1 MNALSAYLSD
11 EESEDNESGEV
22 GPPIP
27 EHTKLNLEKNEQERS
42 SIDKKSIEECE
53 DEIGPP
59 IPEYIKLSLSEDE
72 KKEQADKQKDTSEA
86 GNEDDL
92 DEAEIGPL
100 IPEHLKLMTEQNRL
114 QEDSEDSETEDDLAD
129 DIPIASNISISHGT
143 KPVVAIALDP
153 AGARLSTG
161 SVDYDVRLWDFAG
174 MDSTMQSFRTLMPCG
189 NNPIK
194 GVDFSSTGDAV
205 LVVSGMSQAKVLDR
219 DGHEI
224 AECIKGD
231 QYVTDM
237 ARTKGHIAP
246 LTSGCW
252 HPRTR
257 EEFLTTSEDCTC
269 RLWEVKT
276 PNKHKAIIKC
286 RARNGLKTHPTACT
300 YSRDGNTIACACI
313 DGSIQLWDHRK
324 AFVHPAKTIRLAHE
338 TGTETSCIT
347 FSYGSSTLATRGGDD
362 TLKLWDLRMFTKSL
376 FTADS
381 LYSRY
386 SSTNC
391 MFSPN
396 DALIVTGVS
405 LKKGETDGDMYFY
418 DTKTFSLVKKVTV
431 SESHVIQTVWH
442 PRLHQLFI
450 GCGDGIIRGY
460 FNEKSV
466 RGLQLCAGKVRHK
479 VKQSEVVAAQQIIT
493 PHALPMFRQEKHKSI
508 KKKMEKERLD
518 PVKSHRPDLP
528 IKTGQGG
535 RVAASGSTL
544 SSYVIRNLGL
554 SKRVDDDQD
563 PREAILR
570 FAKEAEENPYW
581 IAPAYKKTQ
590 PKTIFQQ
597 DNEDEPSSKKAK
609 M

>member
-1 MNALSAYLSD
+1 MED
-11 EESEDNESGEV
+11 EEI
-22 GPPIP
+22 GPPVP
-27 EHTKLNLEKNEQERS
+27 ENDE
-42 SIDKKSIEECE
+42 E

-59 IPEYIKLSLSEDE
+59 VPESIKQDEIGPPVPESIKQDEIGPPVPENSDNEDEIGPPVPENSDNEDEIGPPVPEYIKLSLEETVDDVE
-72 KKEQADKQKDTSEA
+72 PEE
-86 GNEDDL
+86 NE
-92 DEAEIGPL
+92 EE
-100 IPEHLKLMTEQNRL
+100 E
-114 QEDSEDSETEDDLAD
+114 S
-129 DIPIASNISISHGT
+129 IPISSQISIYHGA

-153 AGARLSTG
+153 AGARLCTG
-161 SVDYDVRLWDFAG
+161 SVDYDVKLWDFTG
-174 MDSTMQSFRTLMPCG
+174 MDSTMQSFRSLMPCG

-194 GVDFSSTGDAV
+194 EVDFSSTGDAI
-205 LVVSGMSQAKVLDR
+205 LVISGMSQAKVLDR

-231 QYVTDM
+231 QYVSDM
-237 ARTKGHIAP
+237 ARTKGHTAP
-246 LTSGCW
+246 LTSGRW

-257 EEFLTTSEDCTC
+257 EEFLTASEDCTC
-269 RLWEVKT
+269 RIWDVKT
-276 PNKHKAIIKC
+276 PNKHKSIIKC
-286 RARNGLKTHPTACT
+286 RARNGLKTHPTACA
-300 YSRDGNTIACACI
+300 YSRDGNTVACACI
-313 DGSIQLWDHRK
+313 DGSLQLWDHRK
-324 AFVHPAKTIRLAHE
+324 AFVHPAKLVRTAHE
-338 TGTETSCIT
+338 TGAEISCVN
-347 FSYGSSTLATRGGDD
+347 FAYASPLLVTRGGDS
-362 TLKLWDLRMFTKSL
+362 TLKLWDMRMFTKSL
-376 FTADS
+376 FSADN

-396 DALIVTGVS
+396 DSLVVTGVS
-405 LKKGETDGDMYFY
+405 LDKGETDGDMYFF
-418 DTKTFSLVKKVTV
+418 DVKTFALVKKLTV
-431 SESHVIQTVWH
+431 ADSHIIQTVWH

-450 GCGDGIIRGY
+450 GCGDGIVRGY
-460 FNEKSV
+460 FSDKSF

-479 VKQSEVVAAQQIIT
+479 VKQSEAVAAQQIIT

-528 IKTGQGG
+528 IKSGQGG

-554 SKRVDDDQD
+554 SKRIDDDQD

-570 FAKEAEENPYW
+570 YAKEAEENPYW

-597 DNEDEPSSKKAK
+597 DQEDEPSNKKPK
-609 M
+609 I